1 MTPREFVEAR
11 KGASQLATAVRQQRQ
26 IQYLT
31 ISSVQDDLRYDY
43 FDKYAEAK
51 YSGKDPL
58 LQWVYSLFKKDN
70 FVSFYKYLRFPVIS
84 SSICKNEIQN
94 SLERVFFAD
103 DSYQKFVVNGK
114 EVQEPEFLKQND
126 FIQNAFEA
134 VLYRFN
140 DIVIHDV
147 EGVNQPIRS
156 IVSIEDVDSIE
167 VIDNQITKIAYKS
180 RLEINGEER
189 DGHTYLDTE
198 MFAFVPFE
206 KSLGVIEV
214 PHDIKRCPANF
225 IVEDS
230 FSHEEPIV
238 REGIYSRVR
247 PLLEQYVF
255 LSTLQLMSD
264 ANGAFPVIVKL
275 AEDSIF
281 EEDNTQHDNLHP
293 MSPELVGHEKA
304 KISSGV
310 EAGDI
315 TELDVVMKADGSV
328 DTSFIDNYIRFFRTP
343 VDSLNYINDRVEALR
358 KRIVE
363 TVVGDFVEQS
373 EESKNELQVSKSY
386 LLKQDKLRYLGRQ
399 IDYCMNNS
407 DETMLRLAYG
417 ANCFAYRSSGT
428 DFFIETVDDLFG
440 QIAKAPNP
448 IEKAN
453 VIYRLT
459 RIRGLNNTERSQR
472 DAILYKLIPFMVNSD
487 FEKALSM
494 SIVTPQEILLQT
506 RFSYFISIFEST
518 YGDLVEFWESID
530 QSQNE
535 KLIFFKNLLNQI
547 IKDYEEQNKDSSI
560 ESDQVPDGA

>member
-11 KGASQLATAVRQQRQ
+11 KGAKQLATAVRQQKQ

-31 ISSVQDDLRYDY
+31 MSSVQDDLRYDY

-51 YSGKDPL
+51 YSGEDPL

-70 FVSFYKYLRFPVIS
+70 FKSFYKYLRFPVIS

-114 EVQEPEFLKQND
+114 EVPEPEFLNEKEFLQ
-126 FIQNAFEA
+126 QAFEA

-140 DIVIHDV
+140 DVVIHDMK
-147 EGVNQPIRS
+147 GVNLPYRT
-156 IVSIEDVDSIE
+156 IVEIDSVDSIE
-167 VIDNQITKIAYKS
+167 VTDNQITKIAYKS
-180 RLEINGEER
+180 KLDINGVEE
-189 DGHTYLDTE
+189 DGHTYLDSE
-198 MFAFVPFE
+198 VFAFVPNNE
-206 KSLGVIEV
+206 ALSVIEV

-225 IVEDS
+225 IVEDK
-230 FSHEEPIV
+230 FKHDEPIV

-264 ANGAFPVIVKL
+264 SNGAFPVIVKL

-281 EEDNTQHDNLHP
+281 EDENTQHENLHP
-293 MSPELVGHEKA
+293 MSAESLGHKKA
-304 KISSGV
+304 RMSSGI
-310 EAGDI
+310 EAGDV
-315 TELDVVMKADGSV
+315 TELDVVMKADGSL

-343 VDSLNYINDRVEALR
+343 VDSLNYINQRVEALR

-399 IDYCMNNS
+399 IDYCMSNS
-407 DETMLRLAYG
+407 DEIMLKLAHG
-417 ANCFAYRSSGT
+417 ANCWAYRSSGT
-428 DFFIETVDDLFG
+428 DFFIETIDDLFK
-440 QIAKAPNP
+440 QVTQAPNP

-453 VIYRLT
+453 VIHRIT
-459 RIRGLNNTERSQR
+459 RIRGINNNERSQR
-472 DAILYKLIPFMVNSD
+472 DCILYKIIPFMVSSD
-487 FEKALSM
+487 FEKALSLKL
-494 SIVTPQEILLQT
+494 VTNQEILLQT
-506 RFSYFISIFEST
+506 RFSYFINNFESM
-518 YGDLVEFWESID
+518 YGDVVELWNSMA
-530 QSQNE
+530 QSDNE

-547 IKDYEEQNKDSSI
+547 IKDYEEQNQNSSH
-560 ESDQVPDGA
+560 ESDEVPIGT